1 MILYADTVGLTTPD
15 EGIITAS
22 VGVTH
27 ANHDVKPV
35 DETRKHSGI
44 YDSTLSD
51 GWATEHPSRLSDGQI
66 GSSTELVNGKA
77 FTTSGGEV
85 FYTSDVEVYHTAD
98 TTDVGFMF
106 NLTEEKLTDFIGLYV
121 NSISG
126 SATVTLY
133 GANSQFVLLDSAGK
147 TFLTSDGDT
156 FITGDDPDDFFGE
169 ITSFDL
175 TETGWTVFEYGDEV
189 FYTSDSE
196 VYSPS
201 DAAKLIVLG
210 AGGFTNGVSYKHY
223 LVQFSGSFTISLG
236 EVLLGQKLEPI
247 NPMMNRVYGQDWN
260 LVHREAI
267 DGTEFVHKFGAGD
280 IVRNYSWDMITD
292 KTGFERIRDQH
303 KKFIL
308 NENSTNY
315 FLNLDDLAIN
325 EVASGVYSVNVQMGN

>member
-1 MILYADTVGLTTPD
+1 MILYADTVGLTNPD

-121 NSISG
+121 DAISG
-126 SATVTLY
+126 SATVTYMAQTLSLFY
-133 GANSQFVLLDSAGK
+133 WILPEKLFSHLMVIHLSQGM
-147 TFLTSDGDT
+147 
-156 FITGDDPDDFFGE
+156 IPM
-169 ITSFDL
+169 
-175 TETGWTVFEYGDEV
+175 
-189 FYTSDSE
+189 
-196 VYSPS
+196 
-201 DAAKLIVLG
+201 
-210 AGGFTNGVSYKHY
+210 
-223 LVQFSGSFTISLG
+223 ISLAKS
-236 EVLLGQKLEPI
+236 LLL
-247 NPMMNRVYGQDWN
+247 
-260 LVHREAI
+260 
-267 DGTEFVHKFGAGD
+267 T
-280 IVRNYSWDMITD
+280 
-292 KTGFERIRDQH
+292 
-303 KKFIL
+303 
-308 NENSTNY
+308 
-315 FLNLDDLAIN
+315 
-325 EVASGVYSVNVQMGN
+325 

>member
-1 MILYADTVGLTTPD
+1 MIFYADTVGLTTPD
-15 EGIITAS
+15 EGIINAS
-22 VGVTH
+22 AGITH
-27 ANHDVKPV
+27 SNHNVKCK

-44 YDSTLSD
+44 FDSTLSD
-51 GWATEHPSRLSDGQI
+51 GWATEHPSRLADGQI
-66 GSSTELVNGKA
+66 GSSTELVNGDVY
-77 FTTSGGEV
+77 TTSAGEI
-85 FYTSDVEVYHTAD
+85 FYTSDAKVYHTAD
-98 TTDVGFMF
+98 TSDVGFMF
-106 NLTEEKLTDFIGLYV
+106 NLTEEKLTDFLGLYV

-147 TFLTSDGDT
+147 TFLTSDGDS

-169 ITSFDL
+169 ITSFAL
-175 TETGWTVFEYGDEV
+175 TETGWTIFDYGDEV
-189 FYTSDSE
+189 YYTSDGE

-247 NPMMNRVYGQDWN
+247 NPTMNRVYGQDWN

-267 DGTEFVHKFGAGD
+267 DGTEFVHKFGDGD
-280 IVRNYSWDMITD
+280 VVRNYTWDMITD
-292 KTGFERIRDQH
+292 KSGFERIRDNN
-303 KKFIL
+303 KKFVL

-315 FLNLDDLAIN
+315 FVNLDNSAIN
-325 EVASGVYSVNVQMGN
+325 EVASGVYSVNMDMSD